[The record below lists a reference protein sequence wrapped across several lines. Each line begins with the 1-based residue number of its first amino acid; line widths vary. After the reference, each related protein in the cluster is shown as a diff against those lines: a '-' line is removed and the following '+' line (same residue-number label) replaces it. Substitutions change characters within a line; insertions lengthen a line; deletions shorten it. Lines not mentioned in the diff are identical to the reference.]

1 MTKEQFKY
9 QVVPV
14 KDKLFRLALMM
25 LKDRQD
31 AEDILQEVFLKLW
44 SIRQKLTGY
53 KSIEALA
60 MTITKNLCLDK
71 LKSYAHRN
79 RVSKDV
85 HSMELDARTLTPEKE
100 AELSDSMSQL
110 KKIINALPE
119 QQKLVLHLRD
129 VEQYSTE
136 EISGL
141 TGLNDGT
148 IRVTLSRARKV
159 IRKELSRIQDYD
171 QKRD

>member
-9 QVVPV
+9 QVIPV

-25 LKDRQD
+25 LKDRQE
-31 AEDILQEVFLKLW
+31 AEDTLQDVFLKLW
-44 SIRQKLTGY
+44 SIRQKLVGY
-53 KSIEALA
+53 NSIEALA

-79 RVSKDV
+79 KSSKDV
-85 HSMELDARTLTPEKE
+85 HQMELDSRTMTPDKE
-100 AELSDSMSQL
+100 AELSDSL
-110 KKIINALPE
+110 NLLGKIINSLPE

-129 VEQYSTE
+129 VEHYTTE
-136 EISGL
+136 EISKL

-148 IRVTLSRARKV
+148 IRVTLSRARKTV
-159 IRKELSRIQDYD
+159 RDELSRIQDYD
-171 QKRD
+171 RKRD